1 MQLAGG
7 GCEGPTP
14 AETPSPSLTL
24 GKGQSSPAATTR
36 RHCLKKNSHIVK
48 LAQCPKVKIS
58 RHLPLGLLFHSRGL
72 VSGLLY
78 KVRSGCLPH
87 SQK

>member
-1 MQLAGG
+1 MK
-7 GCEGPTP
+7 GPPLRDTFP
-14 AETPSPSLTL
+14 QPHPGQGPKLTSSHEETLF
-24 GKGQSSPAATTR
+24 
-36 RHCLKKNSHIVK
+36 KKNSHIVK